1 MEMSV
6 SDQVPQEEEDVQVA
20 VLENKPASD
29 KLAEEFR
36 LFKTAFDF
44 IYDAEPCMIRV
55 LKPKQMVEELV
66 LYRNIYREVKT
77 PNRNDSVRC
86 KVTRSVLPRP
96 ASPPT
101 SCTQDSKTNPS
112 TSSSSTSS
120 SSADSV

>member
-44 IYDAEPCMIRV
+44 IYDAEPV
-55 LKPKQMVEELV
+55 
-66 LYRNIYREVKT
+66 
-77 PNRNDSVRC
+77 
-86 KVTRSVLPRP
+86 
-96 ASPPT
+96 
-101 SCTQDSKTNPS
+101 
-112 TSSSSTSS
+112 
-120 SSADSV
+120 